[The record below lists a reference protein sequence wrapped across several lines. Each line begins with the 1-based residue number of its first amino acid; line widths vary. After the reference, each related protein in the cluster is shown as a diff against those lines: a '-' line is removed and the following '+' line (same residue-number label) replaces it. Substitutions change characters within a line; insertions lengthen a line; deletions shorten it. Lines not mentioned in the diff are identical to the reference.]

1 MLDIRAFTRRFTY
14 ARDMNIFT
22 FQSRNTTDQAIF
34 YFSQMKVEALRGI
47 LPFIYP
53 FTISGGRSKTHQET
67 LLVKLEHDGFIGI
80 GEAPA
85 ITYYN
90 VNVPEM
96 LLEVE
101 TQKEFLEQ
109 NYNSNPINFY
119 PYLQKAFP
127 HNSFIRCAI
136 DIAMWDLYGKIK
148 AQTIYSLL
156 GFTWKSPVLTD
167 YTIGLDSIEA
177 MIQKLKN
184 NPWPMYKIKLGNE
197 NDIEIIETLRAN
209 TDKPFRVDANAAWS
223 LNEAIER
230 INKLENLGVILVEQ
244 PLTKDN
250 YEEMKTLKKI
260 SPIPLFADESCV
272 LPTDVKICANSFDGI
287 NIKLTKCG
295 GITPAIS
302 MVNEAKSL
310 GLQIMMG
317 NMNDSSI
324 GTAAIAQFLPVLDHI
339 DADGPLLLQN
349 DHASGLIIKN
359 GNIHLSHE
367 PGLGINSLF

>member
-1 MLDIRAFTRRFTY
+1 
-14 ARDMNIFT
+14 
-22 FQSRNTTDQAIF
+22 
-34 YFSQMKVEALRGI
+34 
-47 LPFIYP
+47 
-53 FTISGGRSKTHQET
+53 
-67 LLVKLEHDGFIGI
+67 
-80 GEAPA
+80 
-85 ITYYN
+85 
-90 VNVPEM
+90 
-96 LLEVE
+96 
-101 TQKEFLEQ
+101 
-109 NYNSNPINFY
+109 
-119 PYLQKAFP
+119 
-127 HNSFIRCAI
+127 
-136 DIAMWDLYGKIK
+136 MWDLYGKIK

-156 GFTWKSPVLTD
+156 GFTWKSPVFTD

-177 MIQKLKN
+177 MIQKLKD

-349 DHASGLIIKN
+349 DHANGLKIEN

-367 PGLGINSLF
+367 PGLGINPLF